1 LRILFIN
8 QYYAPDFAATAQLLA
23 DLCTGLVARGHEVHV
38 LASRAIYDGRKLDL
52 PAEEVLDGVHVHRI
66 EIGSSRRGRYRER
79 LEGYVSF
86 LSRAFAKV
94 HALPRYDV
102 VVTLTTPPFLS
113 LIGIWLRLVRRSR
126 FVYWVMDIYPDIAL
140 RAGVLRTFGPVR
152 LAWSLLGRIS
162 YLGANRVV
170 ALGDS
175 MRAVLSRKG
184 IADEKLS
191 VVPCWS
197 GGDEVRPVEH
207 EANAFRRE
215 HFRPDD
221 FVVMYSG
228 NAGTCHHFRS
238 VIDCIRSLKE
248 SPSIKFVFVG
258 GGKRIPQIQ
267 TELSGVR
274 NVKFLPYQPRE
285 SLAESLSAA
294 DVHLVTLEP
303 AFDGLMIPSKIYGAM
318 AANRP
323 LLFVGSA
330 TNDIAKLIRENG
342 CGDAV
347 VVDDAEAL
355 ATTIKGL
362 AEDRDRTSAMGARGG
377 KHFRASFDRP
387 IVVEQFAR
395 LLEQIADE
403 KGIRGHRRPAHRV
416 ELSPVGELRE
426 SESRR

>member
-274 NVKFLPYQPRE
+274 NVKFLPLPAARVARGIALCGGRAPCHARTRIRRTDDSEQDLRRDGSQSPAAVCRQRDQRHCEVDPRKRMRRR
-285 SLAESLSAA
+285 
-294 DVHLVTLEP
+294 
-303 AFDGLMIPSKIYGAM
+303 GRRG
-318 AANRP
+318 RC
-323 LLFVGSA
+323 GSA
-330 TNDIAKLIRENG
+330 CDHDQGSRGGPRPHLSHG
-342 CGDAV
+342 C
-347 VVDDAEAL
+347 
-355 ATTIKGL
+355 
-362 AEDRDRTSAMGARGG
+362 ARGG
-377 KHFRASFDRP
+377 NTSEQALIAPSSSNSSRDSSNRSQTRRAFGGTAGPRTAWSSHP
-387 IVVEQFAR
+387 
-395 LLEQIADE
+395 
-403 KGIRGHRRPAHRV
+403 
-416 ELSPVGELRE
+416 
-426 SESRR
+426 

>member
-1 LRILFIN
+1 MRILFIN

-23 DLCTGLVARGHEVHV
+23 DLCAGLVARGHEVHV
-38 LASRAIYDGRKLDL
+38 LASRSIYDGRKLEL
-52 PAEEVLDGVHVHRI
+52 PAEEILDGVHVHRI
-66 EIGSSRRGRYRER
+66 GLGSSRRGRYRER
-79 LEGYVSF
+79 LEGYVAF
-86 LSRAFAKV
+86 LSRAFARV
-94 HALPRYDV
+94 HSLPRYDV

-113 LIGIWLRLVRRSR
+113 LIGIWLRLIRRSR

-175 MRAVLSRKG
+175 MRAVLARKG
-184 IADEKLS
+184 IAEDKLS

-197 GGDEVRPVEH
+197 GGDEVRPIAHDE
-207 EANAFRRE
+207 NPFRQE
-215 HFRPDD
+215 HFRPED

-238 VIDCIRSLKE
+238 VIDCIRQLQNA
-248 SPSIKFVFVG
+248 PNIRFVFVG

-267 TELSGVR
+267 TELSGVN

-285 SLAESLSAA
+285 TLAESLSAA
-294 DVHLVTLEP
+294 DLHLVTLEP

-323 LLFVGSA
+323 LLFVGSE
-330 TNDIAKLIRENG
+330 TNDIAKLIRENA
-342 CGDAV
+342 CGATV
-347 VVDDAEAL
+347 VVDDAPLL
-355 ATTIKGL
+355 ASTIRSL
-362 AEDRDRTSAMGARGG
+362 AAERGETRAMGTRGG
-377 KHFRASFDRP
+377 AHFRACFDRP
-387 IVVEQFAR
+387 IVVEQFAQ
-395 LLEQIADE
+395 LLEHIAGE
-403 KGIRGHRRPAHRV
+403 KGIRGHRTPAHRA
-416 ELSPVGELRE
+416 ELSGVGELQE
-426 SESRR
+426 SKSTR